1 MPSSAVAESLE
12 TTLDSAVRRIISAV
26 HPLKIV
32 LFGSAARDQL
42 NPHSD
47 LDLLVVV
54 PPGTHRRKTA
64 QKIYRHLIGVDF
76 PVDVVVVTEEDIA
89 QFKGHSG
96 MVIRP
101 ALEEGQVLY
110 AA

>member
-1 MPSSAVAESLE
+1 MNNPSLEPILNNAVARIL
-12 TTLDSAVRRIISAV
+12 SAA

-32 LFGSAARDQL
+32 LFGSAARGEL
-42 NPHSD
+42 GPHSD

-54 PPGTHRRKTA
+54 SPGTHRRKTA
-64 QKIYRHLIGVDF
+64 QLIYRQLIGVDF
-76 PVDVVVVTEEDIA
+76 PVDVVVVTDEDIA
-89 QFKGHSG
+89 QFKDHGG

-101 ALEEGQVLY
+101 ALAEGRVLY